1 MTQEKFIE
9 KAKKMYGDKYDYSKV
24 VYKGCNNEVIVI
36 DKNTKEEKTVKPKY
50 FLGGKSN
57 YIRITKEEKANI
69 FIKKSKEKFGDRF
82 DYSKVKYADSQTPVT
97 LICKEHGEFNID
109 MYKHLYYEDGGCP
122 LCEKEEKANAFI
134 KKSKEKFGDRFDYSK
149 VVYVNSQTPVTLI
162 CKEHGEFS
170 VDMYRHLYSKDGLC
184 PLCNKSSVNGGNRQP
199 LLFSRGGVKHLSTEY
214 IIKRCKYIYAD
225 KYDYSKIE
233 YKGGNATTEKIEI
246 VCPIHGSFFKIYD
259 NIQKRD
265 CGCPKCAKEKSI
277 EKRKLNS
284 IVSNANKFIEKSKEK
299 FGERFDY
306 SEVEYVN
313 SQTPV
318 ILTCKEHG
326 VRFSTMPNVHL
337 NSRFGGCKECHKQY
351 IESTRSKNIK
361 PKLTEEERKE
371 RRREYEKTNFI
382 ERATKKFGERFDY
395 SEVEYINSQTLV
407 NIIDKK
413 LNNETFSVKPYSFLN
428 SVDGRPDIVKSSAL
442 ATEDFIKKA
451 RKIHGDK
458 YDYSKVV
465 YHKTHEKVCIIC
477 PIHGEF
483 WQEPHNHLNRF
494 RNGCG
499 CPKCSNAVSKLEES
513 VINRLL
519 KEDIKFKKEYINK
532 KIFGKMRGDF
542 FIKSYNV
549 MIECQGRQH
558 FEKCNTLHHA
568 YGGNLSGQIKRD
580 YSFNKCCENANIK
593 LLYYFNKS
601 DVKGIDYLND
611 KKFNGIYTKENTF
624 TNIDNLIAYIKTC
637 N

>member
-9 KAKKMYGDKYDYSKV
+9 KAKAFYGDRYDYSKV
-24 VYKGCNNEVIVI
+24 VYSGWDGEVTVI
-36 DKNTKEEKTVKPKY
+36 DKNTKEEKKVKPKY
-50 FLGGKSN
+50 FLYDHKYKKGKPM
-57 YIRITKEEKANI
+57 TKEE
-69 FIKKSKEKFGDRF
+69 R
-82 DYSKVKYADSQTPVT
+82 
-97 LICKEHGEFNID
+97 
-109 MYKHLYYEDGGCP
+109 
-122 LCEKEEKANAFI
+122 ANAFI
-134 KKSKEKFGDRFDYSK
+134 KKSKEKFGDKFDYSK
-149 VVYVNSQTPVTLI
+149 VVYVDSHTPVTLI

-170 VDMYRHLYSKDGLC
+170 VDMYKHLYSKDGLC
-184 PLCNKSSVNGGNRQP
+184 PLCNKRSVNGGNRQP

-299 FGERFDY
+299 FGDRFDY
-306 SEVEYVN
+306 SEVVYVN

-326 VRFSTMPNVHL
+326 VRFSTIPNVHL
-337 NSRFGGCKECHKQY
+337 NSRFGGCKRCHEQY
-351 IESTRSKNIK
+351 IESIRVK
-361 PKLTEEERKE
+361 PKRTKLTEEERKE

-407 NIIDKK
+407 SIIDKK

-483 WQEPHNHLNRF
+483 WQTPHDHLSSL

-542 FIKSYNV
+542 FIRSYNV

-580 YSFNKCCENANIK
+580 YNFNRCCKNANIK

-624 TNIDNLIAYIKTC
+624 TNIDNLITHIKTC

>member
-1 MTQEKFIE
+1 M
-9 KAKKMYGDKYDYSKV
+9 
-24 VYKGCNNEVIVI
+24 
-36 DKNTKEEKTVKPKY
+36 
-50 FLGGKSN
+50 
-57 YIRITKEEKANI
+57 
-69 FIKKSKEKFGDRF
+69 
-82 DYSKVKYADSQTPVT
+82 
-97 LICKEHGEFNID
+97 
-109 MYKHLYYEDGGCP
+109 
-122 LCEKEEKANAFI
+122 
-134 KKSKEKFGDRFDYSK
+134 
-149 VVYVNSQTPVTLI
+149 
-162 CKEHGEFS
+162 
-170 VDMYRHLYSKDGLC
+170 
-184 PLCNKSSVNGGNRQP
+184 
-199 LLFSRGGVKHLSTEY
+199 
-214 IIKRCKYIYAD
+214 
-225 KYDYSKIE
+225 
-233 YKGGNATTEKIEI
+233 
-246 VCPIHGSFFKIYD
+246 
-259 NIQKRD
+259 
-265 CGCPKCAKEKSI
+265 
-277 EKRKLNS
+277 
-284 IVSNANKFIEKSKEK
+284 
-299 FGERFDY
+299 
-306 SEVEYVN
+306 
-313 SQTPV
+313 
-318 ILTCKEHG
+318 
-326 VRFSTMPNVHL
+326 
-337 NSRFGGCKECHKQY
+337 
-351 IESTRSKNIK
+351 
-361 PKLTEEERKE
+361 
-371 RRREYEKTNFI
+371 
-382 ERATKKFGERFDY
+382 
-395 SEVEYINSQTLV
+395 
-407 NIIDKK
+407 
-413 LNNETFSVKPYSFLN
+413 NNETFSVKPYSFLN

-483 WQEPHNHLNRF
+483 WQTPHDHLSSL

-542 FIKSYNV
+542 FIRSYNV

-580 YSFNKCCENANIK
+580 YSFNRCCKNANIK

-624 TNIDNLIAYIKTC
+624 TNIDNLIVYIKTC

>member
-9 KAKKMYGDKYDYSKV
+9 RAKAFYGDRYDYSKV
-24 VYKGCNNEVIVI
+24 VYSGWDGEVIVI
-36 DKNTKEEKTVKPKY
+36 DKNTREEKTVKPKY
-50 FLGGKSN
+50 FLYDHKYKKGN
-57 YIRITKEEKANI
+57 PIT
-69 FIKKSKEKFGDRF
+69 
-82 DYSKVKYADSQTPVT
+82 
-97 LICKEHGEFNID
+97 
-109 MYKHLYYEDGGCP
+109 
-122 LCEKEEKANAFI
+122 KEEKANAFI

-149 VVYVNSQTPVTLI
+149 VIYVNSQTPVTLI

-170 VDMYRHLYSKDGLC
+170 VDMYRHLYSKNGLC

-265 CGCPKCAKEKSI
+265 CGCPKCAI

-299 FGERFDY
+299 FGDRFDY
-306 SEVEYVN
+306 SEVEYIN

-371 RRREYEKTNFI
+371 RRRKCEKTNFI

-395 SEVEYINSQTLV
+395 SKVEYINSQTLV

-494 RNGCG
+494 RDGCG

-558 FEKCNTLHHA
+558 FEKCNILHHA

-580 YSFNKCCENANIK
+580 YSFNRCCKNANIK

-624 TNIDNLIAYIKTC
+624 TNIDNLITHIKTC

>member
-9 KAKKMYGDKYDYSKV
+9 KAKKMHGDKYDYSKV

-82 DYSKVKYADSQTPVT
+82 DYSKVKYADSQTPIT

-306 SEVEYVN
+306 SEVEY
-313 SQTPV
+313 
-318 ILTCKEHG
+318 
-326 VRFSTMPNVHL
+326 
-337 NSRFGGCKECHKQY
+337 
-351 IESTRSKNIK
+351 
-361 PKLTEEERKE
+361 
-371 RRREYEKTNFI
+371 
-382 ERATKKFGERFDY
+382 
-395 SEVEYINSQTLV
+395 INSQTLV

-483 WQEPHNHLNRF
+483 WQTPHDHLSSL

-499 CPKCSNAVSKLEES
+499 CPKCSNVVSKLEES

-624 TNIDNLIAYIKTC
+624 TNIDNLIAHIKTC

>member
-9 KAKKMYGDKYDYSKV
+9 KAKKVHGDKYDYSKV

-50 FLGGKSN
+50 FLNNKSN
-57 YIRITKEEKANI
+57 YIRITKEEKTNI

-82 DYSKVKYADSQTPVT
+82 DYSKVKYADSQTPIT

-122 LCEKEEKANAFI
+122 LCNSKREKEEKANAFI

-170 VDMYRHLYSKDGLC
+170 VNMYTHLYSKDGGC
-184 PLCNKSSVNGGNRQP
+184 PFCCSGVK
-199 LLFSRGGVKHLSTEY
+199 RGGRKQLSTER
-214 IIKRCKYIYAD
+214 IIKKCKYYYGD
-225 KYDYSKIE
+225 KYDYSKVE
-233 YKGGNATTEKIEI
+233 YKGGNSRTEVVEI
-246 VCPIHGSFFKIYD
+246 ICPKHGSFFKTVDAIG
-259 NIQKRD
+259 KRD
-265 CGCPKCAKEKSI
+265 NGCPKCVKEKKMSNDLIFNTKNFI
-277 EKRKLNS
+277 ERSK
-284 IVSNANKFIEKSKEK
+284 NKFGDK
-299 FGERFDY
+299 FDY
-306 SEVEYVN
+306 SMVEYTN
-313 SQTPV
+313 AQTP
-318 ILTCKEHG
+318 IKLICKEHG
-326 VRFSTMPNVHL
+326 IRFSVTPNAHL
-337 NSRFGGCKECHKQY
+337 NSRFGGCKECYNQY
-351 IESTRSKNIK
+351 VESIRVKSKIS
-361 PKLTEEERKE
+361 KLTEEERKK

-413 LNNETFSVKPYSFLN
+413 LNNETFSVKPHSFLN
-428 SVDGRPDIVKSSAL
+428 SVDGRPDIVKSSTL
-442 ATEDFIKKA
+442 TTEDFIKKA

-494 RNGCG
+494 RDGCG

-519 KEDIKFKKEYINK
+519 KEGIKFKKEYINK

-580 YSFNKCCENANIK
+580 YSFNRCCKNANIK
-593 LLYYFNKS
+593 LFYYFNKN
-601 DVKGIDYLND
+601 DVKGIDYIND
-611 KKFNGIYTKENTF
+611 KKFNGIYTEENTF
-624 TNIDNLIAYIKTC
+624 TNIDNLISCIKC
-637 N
+637 VR

>member
-9 KAKKMYGDKYDYSKV
+9 RAKAFYGNRYDYSKV
-24 VYKGCNNEVIVI
+24 VYSGWDGEVIVI
-36 DKNTKEEKTVKPKY
+36 DKNTREEKTVKPKY
-50 FLGGKSN
+50 FLYDHKYKKGN
-57 YIRITKEEKANI
+57 PIT
-69 FIKKSKEKFGDRF
+69 
-82 DYSKVKYADSQTPVT
+82 
-97 LICKEHGEFNID
+97 
-109 MYKHLYYEDGGCP
+109 
-122 LCEKEEKANAFI
+122 KEEKANAFI

-149 VVYVNSQTPVTLI
+149 VIYVNSQTPVTLI

-170 VDMYRHLYSKDGLC
+170 VNMYTHLYSKDGLC
-184 PLCNKSSVNGGNRQP
+184 PFCCSGVK
-199 LLFSRGGVKHLSTEY
+199 RGGGKLSTER
-214 IIKRCKYIYAD
+214 IIKKCKYYYGD
-225 KYDYSKIE
+225 KYDYSKVE
-233 YKGGNATTEKIEI
+233 YKGGNSRTEVVEI
-246 VCPIHGSFFKIYD
+246 ICPKHGSFFKTVDAIG
-259 NIQKRD
+259 KRD
-265 CGCPKCAKEKSI
+265 NGCPKCLKEKKMSNDIIFNAKNFI
-277 EKRKLNS
+277 ERSK
-284 IVSNANKFIEKSKEK
+284 NKFGDK
-299 FGERFDY
+299 FDY
-306 SEVEYVN
+306 SMVEYTN
-313 SQTPV
+313 AQTP
-318 ILTCKEHG
+318 IKLICKEHG
-326 VRFSTMPNVHL
+326 VKFSIVPNVHL
-337 NSRFGGCKECHKQY
+337 NSKFGGCKECHKQY

-458 YDYSKVV
+458 YNYSKVV

-483 WQEPHNHLNRF
+483 WQTPHDHLSSL

-499 CPKCSNAVSKLEES
+499 CPKCSNVVSKLEES

-624 TNIDNLIAYIKTC
+624 TNIDNLIAHIKTC